1 MNPNLRRR
9 LKYVAPLVVKK
20 VSFEN
25 LDRKYVGLEH
35 IESWTGRILYDDLTT
50 LPEGTVSLFEPN
62 DVLFG
67 KLRPYLAKVSLV
79 DFSGACSTEALVLR
93 PKTNQWPPFVRYV
106 LSNGEFIDDVN
117 SSTFG
122 AKMPRAS
129 WEFIGSRTVPVPDLP
144 TQKAIADFLDRETA
158 RIDQLIEKKQ
168 RMVEVLEEREEN
180 NVVETI
186 EQLFAESR
194 AWKISHVCALKR
206 GRFNQ
211 RPRNAPEFYD
221 GDFPFLQTSDVA
233 QAKKYISGHKQTLTD
248 LGASVSVLFPSNS
261 VLMAI
266 AANVGDVAI
275 TKFDAYCPDSVIGFI
290 PTTRLKVEYLY
301 YALMSLRSSIA
312 TSSTSNAQDNTNIS
326 RLGALKMPVPKHATQ
341 DRVSRT
347 LSVQENATVRLVAMT
362 HTSIERLREF
372 RSALI
377 TAAVTGQ
384 VDVSTWGKQGRTDY
398 HLDPIEEATSA

>member
-168 RMVEVLEEREEN
+168 RMVEVLGSGYAQSEKL
-180 NVVETI
+180 
-186 EQLFAESR
+186 LFGPIRSSR
-194 AWKISHVCALKR
+194 SSDTTSAS
-206 GRFNQ
+206 
-211 RPRNAPEFYD
+211 
-221 GDFPFLQTSDVA
+221 FPAMRSRVMVFRTTR
-233 QAKKYISGHKQTLTD
+233 KMSGSC
-248 LGASVSVLFPSNS
+248 GVPMSVSILCDGMTWSIGPQTTPS
-261 VLMAI
+261 
-266 AANVGDVAI
+266 G
-275 TKFDAYCPDSVIGFI
+275 
-290 PTTRLKVEYLY
+290 
-301 YALMSLRSSIA
+301 
-312 TSSTSNAQDNTNIS
+312 
-326 RLGALKMPVPKHATQ
+326 
-341 DRVSRT
+341 
-347 LSVQENATVRLVAMT
+347 
-362 HTSIERLREF
+362 
-372 RSALI
+372 
-377 TAAVTGQ
+377 
-384 VDVSTWGKQGRTDY
+384 
-398 HLDPIEEATSA
+398 

>member
-168 RMVEVLEEREEN
+168 RMVSLLSSRWESLFPQLTILGLIMGVINHILRFKGGLPMNLISIFELFPDQQACIDHLEVIRWGKEPHCPHCGSSLVARKKEN
-180 NVVETI
+180 DRVGRWNCHDCSNSFNVLRGTI
-186 EQLFAESR
+186 FQGTQLPLQKWFLA
-194 AWKISHVCALKR
+194 IALMV
-206 GRFNQ
+206 N
-211 RPRNAPEFYD
+211 
-221 GDFPFLQTSDVA
+221 
-233 QAKKYISGHKQTLTD
+233 AKKSISSCQ
-248 LGASVSVLFPSNS
+248 LGP
-261 VLMAI
+261 
-266 AANVGDVAI
+266 
-275 TKFDAYCPDSVIGFI
+275 
-290 PTTRLKVEYLY
+290 
-301 YALMSLRSSIA
+301 RSW
-312 TSSTSNAQDNTNIS
+312 
-326 RLGALKMPVPKHATQ
+326 K
-341 DRVSRT
+341 
-347 LSVQENATVRLVAMT
+347 
-362 HTSIERLREF
+362 
-372 RSALI
+372 
-377 TAAVTGQ
+377 
-384 VDVSTWGKQGRTDY
+384 
-398 HLDPIEEATSA
+398 

>member
-158 RIDQLIEKKQ
+158 RIDQLIEWKQ
-168 RMVEVLEEREEN
+168 RMVEVLEEKRIAAITDLFCGVRAAGCKSFRLRYLLSQPLKYGANEAADSDDPNDVRFIRITDFRSDGTLREE
-180 NVVETI
+180 TFKSLPI
-186 EQLFAESR
+186 EKAQEYLLEEGDILFARSGANLLVRHSFMRKR
-194 AWKISHVCALKR
+194 ALVLA
-206 GRFNQ
+206 
-211 RPRNAPEFYD
+211 
-221 GDFPFLQTSDVA
+221 
-233 QAKKYISGHKQTLTD
+233 
-248 LGASVSVLFPSNS
+248 VS
-261 VLMAI
+261 
-266 AANVGDVAI
+266 
-275 TKFDAYCPDSVIGFI
+275 
-290 PTTRLKVEYLY
+290 
-301 YALMSLRSSIA
+301 
-312 TSSTSNAQDNTNIS
+312 QDI
-326 RLGALKMPVPKHATQ
+326 
-341 DRVSRT
+341 
-347 LSVQENATVRLVAMT
+347 
-362 HTSIERLREF
+362 
-372 RSALI
+372 
-377 TAAVTGQ
+377 
-384 VDVSTWGKQGRTDY
+384 
-398 HLDPIEEATSA
+398 

>member
-158 RIDQLIEKKQ
+158 RIDQLIEWKQ
-168 RMVEVLEEREEN
+168 RMVEVLGESLAVLLERLTTPDSQNDTNLIPFRWVCRVTEGQVDPTDPHWAPAPLIAPN
-180 NVVETI
+180 HIQSNTGRILAFETAEDQGAISGKYAYSAGTVLYSKIRPALAKACIAPQAGLCSADMYPILTDYRLFPEFLLMQLLSRRFTDWATLESMRVAMPKINRETLGDHRFWVPCQKIQARLIGQFTTRRMKI
-186 EQLFAESR
+186 EQ
-194 AWKISHVCALKR
+194 
-206 GRFNQ
+206 
-211 RPRNAPEFYD
+211 
-221 GDFPFLQTSDVA
+221 T
-233 QAKKYISGHKQTLTD
+233 TD
-248 LGASVSVLFPSNS
+248 AVTAS
-261 VLMAI
+261 I
-266 AANVGDVAI
+266 D
-275 TKFDAYCPDSVIGFI
+275 
-290 PTTRLKVEYLY
+290 
-301 YALMSLRSSIA
+301 
-312 TSSTSNAQDNTNIS
+312 
-326 RLGALKMPVPKHATQ
+326 
-341 DRVSRT
+341 
-347 LSVQENATVRLVAMT
+347 
-362 HTSIERLREF
+362 RLREF

-377 TAAVTGQ
+377 TASVTGEI
-384 VDVSTWGKQGRTDY
+384 DVSTWGKQGTADRR
-398 HLDPIEEATSA
+398 LDQIEEAASA